1 MHKNPNKKTEHN
13 LNIISA
19 SEIGQYQYCPI
30 SWKLQRSGYKP
41 NSIYLE
47 KGEKNH
53 IKQGKIIKKIDKI
66 NKKSKILNLIGYFLT
81 LIAIII
87 IILEVIM

>member
-1 MHKNPNKKTEHN
+1 MQKNLKNNTIN
-13 LNIISA
+13 NSNFISA

-30 SWKLQRSGYKP
+30 SWKLQRIGYKP
-41 NSIYLE
+41 NSIYIK

-53 IKQGKIIKKIDKI
+53 IKQGKIIEKIDKI
-66 NKKSKILNLIGYFLT
+66 NKKSKKLNLIGYFSIT
-81 LIAIII
+81 LAIII